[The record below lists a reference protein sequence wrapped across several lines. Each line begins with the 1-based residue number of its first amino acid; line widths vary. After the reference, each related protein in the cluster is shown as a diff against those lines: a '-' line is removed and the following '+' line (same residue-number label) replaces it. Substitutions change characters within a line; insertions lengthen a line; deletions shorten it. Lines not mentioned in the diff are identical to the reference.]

1 MSDEPF
7 PGSAADFY
15 ERIQEYK
22 GIGERLRESDERLSA
37 ALEEIERLET
47 INSSRTKMAIIEMQS
62 ALRERNALI
71 TELCDALSDNIP
83 PGLGRTEWD
92 LIQRAREATK

>member
-37 ALEEIERLET
+37 ALEEIERLKT
-47 INSSRTKMAIIEMQS
+47 INSSRTFLYLEARS
-62 ALRERNALI
+62 LI
-71 TELCDALSDNIP
+71 TELCDALEGWPIRSP
-83 PGLGRTEWD
+83 E
-92 LIQRAREATK
+92 LIQRAREATR

>member
-22 GIGERLRESDERLSA
+22 GIGERLRETDERLSA
-37 ALEEIERLET
+37 ALEEIERLKE
-47 INSSRTKMAIIEMQS
+47 S
-62 ALRERNALI
+62 AKYDAFLREKYRDLI
-71 TELCDALSDNIP
+71 TELCDALVTEEIMSDE
-83 PGLGRTEWD
+83 GDD
-92 LIQRAREATK
+92 LIKRAREATR